1 MITKQLGLL
10 LLSLINTS
18 FAAASYQSHDAEN
31 IETVSSRRV
40 ETLDYW
46 DEETLAY
53 ALGLNE
59 DGTPK
64 AEDTYLGH
72 DAAVLFYAQWCNNCH
87 SMAPMFQR
95 VSQVMEAGTK
105 KSNFV
110 MALFDCEQSASAADL
125 CSKAGVSHYPT
136 ILFIGAGT
144 YHDTDVITGTVMG
157 KDRSAGRAGH
167 APLPRTVKFQGDWRY
182 GEEIRDWIYAM
193 KGLSTWHKVSQNGFL
208 KWLRRGGKKLPT
220 DDALPVGVAKTSS
233 GSDLEA
239 QKEVRQ
245 LQTKLDAVQDQSDIL
260 KQSAE
265 HAAILMDAVLFYNE
279 SSSLDKEQH
288 DPYAELA
295 ANDNKGW
302 ENGELSPTSDTGILR
317 SCTMDLSLDYCSRV
331 ANRIPPSAYDGVS
344 IYELE
349 EKIYSLMGEIEPFC
363 SLVDKCVSKDF
374 KDAECRPKTCP
385 FDNQQACIYVATC
398 MDDGVVGAYKSVIDE
413 EAKAS
418 GGGGDQTNAKVDTAT
433 NGNAGSS
440 GGWGFA

>member
-1 MITKQLGLL
+1 MVSTRLTLPL
-10 LLSLINTS
+10 LLSILYTS
-18 FAAASYQSHDAEN
+18 TSLAASSYKSHDAEN
-31 IETVSSRRV
+31 IDPHTTRRV

-87 SMAPMFQR
+87 SMAPMYQR

-105 KSNFV
+105 KANFV
-110 MALFDCEQSASAADL
+110 MALFDCEGSATASNL
-125 CSKAGVSHYPT
+125 CSKAGVTHYPT
-136 ILFIGAGT
+136 IMFIGAGT
-144 YHDTDVITGTVMG
+144 YHDTDLVTGTVMG

-193 KGLSTWHKVSQNGFL
+193 KGLSSWHKVSQNGFL
-208 KWLRRGGKKLPT
+208 KWLRGGKKLPS
-220 DDALPVGVAKTSS
+220 DDALPVGVSS
-233 GSDLEA
+233 THANANGDFQT
-239 QKEVRQ
+239 QKQVRQ
-245 LQTKLDAVQDQSDIL
+245 LQSKVDTLEQNSDLL

-279 SSSLDKEQH
+279 ETEEVH

-295 ANDNKGW
+295 ANDNKCW
-302 ENGELSPTSDTGILR
+302 ENGELFPTSDTGILR

-331 ANRIPPSAYDGVS
+331 ANRIPHSAYDGVS

-349 EKIYSLMGEIEPFC
+349 DKIYSLMGEVEPFC
-363 SLVDKCVSKDF
+363 ALVDQCVREDF
-374 KDAECRPKTCP
+374 KNPDCRPEKCP
-385 FDNQQACIYVATC
+385 FVNQQACTYIATC
-398 MDDGVVGAYKSVIDE
+398 MDEGVVGAYRSAME
-413 EAKAS
+413 EDANVNANT
-418 GGGGDQTNAKVDTAT
+418 GGDDTVP
-433 NGNAGSS
+433 NGSNKGSS
-440 GGWGFA
+440 SGGGWGFA